1 MNVIKMVAILL
12 IVVGVLSLVYGNFSY
27 TKATHNVDLG
37 PLELSVKDKERV
49 NVPVWVGVGS
59 IAAGAVM
66 LLVLGSAAGTAGGLK
81 MSNRWT
87 RTA

>member
-1 MNVIKMVAILL
+1 MNVIKTVAILS
-12 IVVGVLSLVYGNFSY
+12 IVLGVLSLAYGSFSY
-27 TKATHNVDLG
+27 TKATHDVNLG
-37 PLELSVKDKERV
+37 PIELSVKDKETV

-59 IAAGAVM
+59 IAAGTVM
-66 LLVLGSAAGTAGGLK
+66 LLVLGSTAGSAGGLK